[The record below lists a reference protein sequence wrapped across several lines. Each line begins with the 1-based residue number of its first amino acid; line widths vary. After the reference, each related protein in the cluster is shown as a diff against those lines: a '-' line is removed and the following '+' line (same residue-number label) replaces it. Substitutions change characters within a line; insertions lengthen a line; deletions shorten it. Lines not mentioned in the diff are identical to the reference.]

1 MARTKRFQELIDRL
15 PETGK
20 TLLDWHKWLTRNH
33 FKRTPIEVIKGTN
46 DLQITYI
53 YDYKHKERY
62 KDYRIYIIIKSNVS
76 GYYLR
81 NKLNY
86 YLSHRKEYETA
97 PIIFKEYDEGIEEKN
112 INLFQIRIRNMYNK
126 DEDMTVY

>member
-1 MARTKRFQELIDRL
+1 MERTKKFQELIDRL

-33 FKRTPIEVIKGTN
+33 FKRSPIEVIHGTN
-46 DLQITYI
+46 DLQITYT

-62 KDYRIYIIIKSNVS
+62 KGYKIYIIIKSNVS
-76 GYYLR
+76 VYYLR
-81 NKLNY
+81 NKLNC

-97 PIIFKEYDEGIEEKN
+97 PIIFEEYDESIEEKN
-112 INLFQIRIRNMYNK
+112 INYFQIRIRNINNK
-126 DEDMTVY
+126 EEDITVY